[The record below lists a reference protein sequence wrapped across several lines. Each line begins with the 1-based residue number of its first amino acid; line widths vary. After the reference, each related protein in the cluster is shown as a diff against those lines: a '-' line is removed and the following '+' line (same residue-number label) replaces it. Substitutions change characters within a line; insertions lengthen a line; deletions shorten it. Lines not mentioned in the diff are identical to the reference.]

1 MRNSFFGDNTVH
13 GKQDKKSVSLRI
25 DATLLVAS
33 QPGETCMFLLK
44 SNTFPE
50 GAYMSHFL
58 VEIIGLISA
67 VIQYV
72 SNISD

>member
-1 MRNSFFGDNTVH
+1 MQSYCFGDNTVH
-13 GKQDKKSVSLRI
+13 GKQDKKSVGLRI
-25 DATLLVAS
+25 DGTLPVSS
-33 QPGETCMFLLK
+33 QPGGTCMFLLK

-58 VEIIGLISA
+58 LEIIGLISA

>member
-13 GKQDKKSVSLRI
+13 GKQNKKSVSLQI
-25 DATLLVAS
+25 DGTFPVAS
-33 QPGETCMFLLK
+33 QPGGTYMFLLK

-50 GAYMSHFL
+50 GAYMSHSL
-58 VEIIGLISA
+58 MKIIGLISA

>member
-1 MRNSFFGDNTVH
+1 MQNSFFSDNTVH
-13 GKQDKKSVSLRI
+13 GKQDKKSVVLWI
-25 DATLLVAS
+25 DGTLPVAS
-33 QPGETCMFLLK
+33 QPGGTRMFLLK

-50 GAYMSHFL
+50 GAYMSHLL